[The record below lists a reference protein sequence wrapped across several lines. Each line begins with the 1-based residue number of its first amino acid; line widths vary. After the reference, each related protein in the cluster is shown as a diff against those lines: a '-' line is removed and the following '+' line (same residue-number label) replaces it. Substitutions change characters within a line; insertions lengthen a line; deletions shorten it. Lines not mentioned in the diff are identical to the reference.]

1 MTDFIDRGRPSSG
14 AKVSSAPRPETDDG
28 DEDPPF
34 KPLTRQEAQA
44 LRARHPPLSP
54 WVVLGVQ
61 AVVGLIIS
69 AGVWLVWRQSGA
81 AWSALYGAAAVV
93 VPGAVMARGMTRQL
107 GKAAGKEVRNSAPG
121 DALLGFMVW
130 EFAKV
135 MAAVAMLA
143 AAVKVVPGLNWPVLL
158 VTMIVSLKVN
168 WLVLLW
174 RRPSTQKQ
182 EEIQQHVR

>member
-1 MTDFIDRGRPSSG
+1 MTDRIDRGRLLSDTK
-14 AKVSSAPRPETDDG
+14 AQAPRPALE
-28 DEDPPF
+28 DEVEAPPF

-44 LRARHPPLSP
+44 LQARHPPLSP

-61 AVVGLIIS
+61 ALVGLLLS
-69 AGVWLVWRQSGA
+69 AGVWVIWRQGNM

-93 VPGAVMARGMTRQL
+93 IPGALMARGMSRQ
-107 GKAAGKEVRNSAPG
+107 AGKTNPG
-121 DALLGFMVW
+121 EAMVGFMVW

-135 MAAVAMLA
+135 LAAVAMLV
-143 AAVKVVPGLNWPVLL
+143 AAVKVVPGLHWPALL

-174 RRPSTQKQ
+174 HRPSTPKPEQ
-182 EEIQQHVR
+182 EIQQHVR